1 MDFLKVKK
9 FRKAH
14 KPDPEKDLE
23 NINDSGGGCGGGG
36 GGGSDG
42 GGDNDVKKSS
52 KVDNGVE
59 VEDDDD
65 DDFITNEVKRRLKEL
80 RKNSFMVLIPEEEEE
95 ELYTEDD
102 GEEAGG
108 ETCSSEWRDVEAEG
122 RQWWGGFDAV
132 YEKYCERMLFYDKMI
147 AQQLKEAGKV
157 LLALLNFTS
166 NLRIIRAFN
175 AFSAALLVYI
185 VLHTSMTNNF
195 RRLNCRSPLKPVR
208 AVFNLHMAKID
219 RFPEDQAYL
228 LFNEVFLFFENSHCF
243 LSLWVFYRPIGSSN
257 PSTPSPKS
265 ANKKL
270 RSPLSCLSLK
280 KIEEPDEEA
289 EQLQQSINNP
299 YQDLETAYVA
309 QFCLTWEALHCQY
322 SQLSQIVLC
331 QPENPICYNHSAQQL
346 QQFQVL
352 LQRFIENE
360 PFQDGPRSEIY
371 ARARNILPKL
381 LQIPNIQGSDRK
393 EKVEEESDYS
403 VLAPDIIRIIEST
416 ILVFRLFL
424 KMDNKKHGSFRNLF
438 GNQNPMAT
446 PLQQVQSLLEK
457 KGAKLKELHKKRK
470 GWKKNTWPIL
480 HEDVPL
486 LFGLI
491 DIKIISRVLRM
502 GRISKEELF
511 WCEEK
516 MKKLHFCD
524 GKLERDPS
532 PILFP
537 VLMKG

>member
-23 NINDSGGGCGGGG
+23 NINDSGGGCGGDG

-175 AFSAALLVYI
+175 AFSAALRVYI
-185 VLHTSMTNNF
+185 VLHTSMMNNF
-195 RRLNCRSPLKPVR
+195 RSLNCISPLKPVR
-208 AVFNLHMAKID
+208 A
-219 RFPEDQAYL
+219 
-228 LFNEVFLFFENSHCF
+228 LFNRLMARSIGLPRTKHICF
-243 LSLWVFYRPIGSSN
+243 LMVHAIAARFIDVSSSN

-403 VLAPDIIRIIEST
+403 VLARDIIRIIEST

-470 GWKKNTWPIL
+470 GWKKNMWPISQ
-480 HEDVPL
+480 EDVPL

-537 VLMKG
+537 VLMKD

>member
-23 NINDSGGGCGGGG
+23 NINDGGGGCGGGG

-42 GGDNDVKKSS
+42 GRDNDVKKSS

-132 YEKYCERMLFYDKMI
+132 YEKYCERMLFYDKII
-147 AQQLKEAGKV
+147 AQQLKEA
-157 LLALLNFTS
+157 
-166 NLRIIRAFN
+166 
-175 AFSAALLVYI
+175 
-185 VLHTSMTNNF
+185 
-195 RRLNCRSPLKPVR
+195 
-208 AVFNLHMAKID
+208 
-219 RFPEDQAYL
+219 
-228 LFNEVFLFFENSHCF
+228 
-243 LSLWVFYRPIGSSN
+243 GSSN

-280 KIEEPDEEA
+280 KIEEPDKEA
-289 EQLQQSINNP
+289 EQLQQSINKP
-299 YQDLETAYVA
+299 FQDLETAYVA

-381 LQIPNIQGSDRK
+381 LQIPNIQGKS
-393 EKVEEESDYS
+393 SMIG
-403 VLAPDIIRIIEST
+403 P
-416 ILVFRLFL
+416 
-424 KMDNKKHGSFRNLF
+424 
-438 GNQNPMAT
+438 
-446 PLQQVQSLLEK
+446 
-457 KGAKLKELHKKRK
+457 
-470 GWKKNTWPIL
+470 
-480 HEDVPL
+480 
-486 LFGLI
+486 
-491 DIKIISRVLRM
+491 
-502 GRISKEELF
+502 
-511 WCEEK
+511 
-516 MKKLHFCD
+516 
-524 GKLERDPS
+524 
-532 PILFP
+532 
-537 VLMKG
+537 